1 MRMKKH
7 LFATY
12 LLTVL
17 CFLACQNK
25 EKTTSDKATKE
36 FIVLFT
42 NDIHSQILP
51 LEDNNMGS
59 ALRRKVV
66 IDSIRAVHDNVL
78 LVDAGDAV
86 QGTVFFNIFKGEVEM
101 MIMNELG
108 YNVRTLGNHE
118 FDNQMDGLKQMLLW
132 NNRTTTL
139 ATNYSFTDSLLGSLV
154 QKSTIIPVGDIKVG
168 FVSANINPKG
178 IIDPSYIVGMSY
190 TDPLEITDNEAFR
203 LKQQGVDIVIV
214 LSHLGLTDEDNRGYT
229 VDTELIKASQY
240 IDILIGGH
248 THTYLYKPLYINNLN
263 GDSIAILQAGKH
275 GQYLGSAKIT
285 LSANSSPNIEYSLI
299 PLTPQLDSK
308 TDSAF
313 ANKINHYTQE
323 ANKKMEK
330 HIGTT
335 LYPMTNAKPESLLS
349 NWVCDALMIF
359 AKQYMNTKADFAI
372 YNTYGI
378 RQHLPQGD
386 IKLKHIYQS
395 FPFDNYLSIIKLK
408 GTDVIKLFQT
418 IALRGGEAVS
428 NEVRLT
434 IADGK
439 ATNITIRGK
448 AIDPT
453 KTYTIAMPDYVA
465 NGGDQMEACLN
476 AISRTDY
483 PETIREMII
492 QYIEQLTSQGKT
504 ITSSIDG
511 RITISNF

>member
-1 MRMKKH
+1 MKKQ
-7 LFATY
+7 LFAVY
-12 LLTVL
+12 ILA
-17 CFLACQNK
+17 LACVVACQSN
-25 EKTTSDKATKE
+25 KE

-51 LEDNNMGS
+51 SEDNNMGG

-66 IDSIRAVHDNVL
+66 IDSIRATHDNVL

-86 QGTVFFNIFKGEVEM
+86 QGTVFFNIFKGKVEM

-118 FDNQMDGLKQMLLW
+118 FDNRMDGLKQMLLW
-132 NNRTTTL
+132 NNLTTTI
-139 ATNYSFTDSLLGSLV
+139 ATNYSFSDSLTASLI
-154 QKSTIIPVGDIKVG
+154 QKSAIIPVGDIKVG
-168 FVSANINPKG
+168 FVSANTNPKG
-178 IIDPSYIVGMSY
+178 IIDPTYRQGLSY
-190 TDPLEITDNEAFR
+190 TDPLELTDTEAQR
-203 LKQQGVDIVIV
+203 LKQKGAEIVIA
-214 LSHLGLTDEDNRGYT
+214 LSHLGLTDEDKRGYT
-229 VDTELIKASQY
+229 VDTALINTSQH
-240 IDILIGGH
+240 IDLLIGGH
-248 THTYLYKPLYINNLN
+248 THTYLHRPFYACNLE

-275 GQYLGSAKIT
+275 GQYLGCAKIT
-285 LSANSSPNIEYSLI
+285 LSANGSPSIEYSLI
-299 PLTPQLDSK
+299 PLTPHLDSK
-308 TDSAF
+308 IDSVF
-313 ANKINHYTQE
+313 ASKIEHYTQ
-323 ANKKMEK
+323 AVSKTMNK

-335 LYPMTNAKPESLLS
+335 LHPMANGKPESPLS

-359 AKQYMNTKADFAI
+359 AKQYMNTETDFAI
-372 YNTYGI
+372 YNTHGI
-378 RQHLPQGD
+378 RQPLPQGD

-395 FPFDNYLSIIKLK
+395 FPFDNYLSIIKMK
-408 GTDVIKLFQT
+408 GEDVIKLFQT

-428 NEVRLT
+428 KEVQLT
-434 IADGK
+434 IVEGK
-439 ATNITIRGK
+439 ATNITISGK
-448 AIDPT
+448 TIDPS
-453 KTYTIAMPDYVA
+453 KIYTIAMPDYVA